1 MRSFERAPIA
11 VQLKRIGDATEKLHV
26 ACKLYHFRAFRLFKG
41 LIKPLAC
48 LTILSQS
55 YQNSQRLTHIIHNWG
70 HVRVLCRLPTAELQ
84 RPMSS
89 RGTLWTFCSAF
100 ARPML
105 KIRSQSRGS
114 ATERL
119 HQRQRLPQCPQFEK
133 PTCMTQHWPLCS
145 LKDLPRCHMR
155 LAHAVNRN
163 GVCSVCTVCIS
174 FQRGVQEVLA
184 SRIKRSDLNPRCVK
198 M

>member
-1 MRSFERAPIA
+1 MSTRLTKGPFSAPVRSFERAPIA

-48 LTILSQS
+48 FTILSQS

-70 HVRVLCRLPTAELQ
+70 HVRVLCRLPTDHPSGSELQ

-105 KIRSQSRGS
+105 KIRSQCSD
-114 ATERL
+114 A
-119 HQRQRLPQCPQFEK
+119 RQR
-133 PTCMTQHWPLCS
+133 
-145 LKDLPRCHMR
+145 
-155 LAHAVNRN
+155 NRKAPPKAA
-163 GVCSVCTVCIS
+163 
-174 FQRGVQEVLA
+174 LA
-184 SRIKRSDLNPRCVK
+184 SVPAA
-198 M
+198 

>member
-1 MRSFERAPIA
+1 MKRTSSGSVHLSSGPRVPVRSFERAPIA

-105 KIRSQSRGS
+105 KIRSQCSD
-114 ATERL
+114 A
-119 HQRQRLPQCPQFEK
+119 RQR
-133 PTCMTQHWPLCS
+133 
-145 LKDLPRCHMR
+145 
-155 LAHAVNRN
+155 NRKAPPKAA
-163 GVCSVCTVCIS
+163 
-174 FQRGVQEVLA
+174 LA
-184 SRIKRSDLNPRCVK
+184 SVPAA
-198 M
+198 